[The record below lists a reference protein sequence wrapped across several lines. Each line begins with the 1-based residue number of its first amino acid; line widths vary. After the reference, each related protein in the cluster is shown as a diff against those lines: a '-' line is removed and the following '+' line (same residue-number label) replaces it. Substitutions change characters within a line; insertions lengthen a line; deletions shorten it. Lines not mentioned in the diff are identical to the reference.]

1 MWFTPEA
8 LQVLDI
14 QNNYLKQQYEEYK
27 KSWVFTEKE
36 IVDIF
41 SLDSPLLED
50 QNKIVRL
57 DDDKI
62 VVETVALYQK
72 FNSIEAFEEKIESII
87 KNAA

>member
-8 LQVLDI
+8 LEVLDI
-14 QNNYLKQQYEEYK
+14 QHNYLKKQYEEYK

-41 SLDSPLLED
+41 SLNAPLLED

-72 FNSIEAFEEKIESII
+72 FDSVKEFEDKIESII

>member
-1 MWFTPEA
+1 MWFTTEA
-8 LQVLDI
+8 LEVLDI
-14 QNNYLKQQYEEYK
+14 QQNYLKKQYEEYR
-27 KSWVFTEKE
+27 KSWIFTEKE
-36 IVDIF
+36 IVDMF
-41 SLDSPLLED
+41 SLDAPILED

-72 FNSIEAFEEKIESII
+72 FDSIEEFEEKIESII